1 MLLAKTKLDTVELL
15 ISKALIDLYISC
27 DECSSANNVW
37 RKYDE
42 MKWKIDIPENAIEYT
57 M

>member
-1 MLLAKTKLDTVELL
+1 MLLAKTKLDTFELL

-27 DECSSANNVW
+27 DEYSSANNVW